1 MTGAHGPRRSF
12 RPAVMLTVLGF
23 VAAGLPSIAAA
34 AAANIPLP
42 RISIGA
48 APATGP
54 RDVSVTLQILALLTV
69 LSLAPA
75 IVLLMTPFTRIV
87 IVLSFL
93 RQALGT
99 QAIPPN
105 QVLVGLAM
113 FLTFFLMRPV
123 GDEVYR
129 GALKP
134 YLDGRMG
141 HEEALDRAAKPLRRF
156 MLAQTREKDLA
167 LFVSLSK
174 GPRPRTPADVSMFA
188 IIPAFVISELK
199 SAFIMGF
206 QLFIP
211 FLIIDLVVASTLMAM
226 GMLMLPPVAIS
237 LPFKLLLFILVDGW
251 NLIVGSVAASF
262 RPW

>member
-1 MTGAHGPRRSF
+1 MTTRRLVF
-12 RPAVMLTVLGF
+12 
-23 VAAGLPSIAAA
+23 AAGLVLGGACLPLVAEAATA
-34 AAANIPLP
+34 TIPLP
-42 RISIGA
+42 RITVGA
-48 APATGP
+48 SPSSGP

-75 IVLLMTPFTRIV
+75 ILLLMTPFTRIV

-123 GDEVYR
+123 GDEVFK

-141 HEEALDRAAKPLRRF
+141 HEEALARAAKPVRKF
-156 MLAQTREKDLA
+156 MMAQTREKDLA
-167 LFVSLSK
+167 LFVSLSR
-174 GPRPRTPADVSMFA
+174 GPRPRTPDDVSIFA
-188 IIPAFVISELK
+188 LIPAFIISELK

-251 NLIVGSVAASF
+251 NLIIGSLAASF

>member
-1 MTGAHGPRRSF
+1 MTGARRAPRHVV
-12 RPAVMLTVLGF
+12 A
-23 VAAGLPSIAAA
+23 AAGLMLGAVLLPVLAHAATA
-34 AAANIPLP
+34 TIPLP
-42 RISIGA
+42 RISLSA
-48 APATGP
+48 SPATGP

-75 IVLLMTPFTRIV
+75 ILLLMTPFTRIV

-123 GDEVYR
+123 GDEVFKS
-129 GALKP
+129 ALQP

-141 HEEALDRAAKPLRRF
+141 HEEALTRAAKPVRRF
-156 MLAQTREKDLA
+156 MMAQTREKDLA

-174 GPRPRTPADVSMFA
+174 GPRPRTPDDVSIFA
-188 IIPAFVISELK
+188 LIPAFVISELK

-251 NLIVGSVAASF
+251 NLIIGSLASSF

>member
-1 MTGAHGPRRSF
+1 MTGRGW
-12 RPAVMLTVLGF
+12 RPVLA
-23 VAAGLPSIAAA
+23 AAGLAIAAFGVPAIADAAA
-34 AAANIPLP
+34 AGIPLP

-48 APATGP
+48 SPSTGP

-75 IVLLMTPFTRIV
+75 ILLLMTPFTRIV

-123 GDEVYR
+123 GDDVYKNS
-129 GALKP
+129 LKP
-134 YLDGRMG
+134 YLDGRIG
-141 HEEALDRAAKPLRRF
+141 HEEALARAAKPVRKF
-156 MLAQTREKDLA
+156 MMAQTREKDLA
-167 LFVSLSK
+167 LFVSLSR
-174 GPRPRTPADVSMFA
+174 GARPRTPDDVSIFA
-188 IIPAFVISELK
+188 LIPAFVISELK

-251 NLIVGSVAASF
+251 NLIVGSLAASF